1 MAGSNGNK
9 EATHYDPRTVE
20 AVANKAVSDKKKE
33 DAEFKK
39 LAEDFKKNNRCVRII
54 YKNAHDK
61 VVQLDNV
68 IALLHP
74 GAYVTIVGE
83 TEHTIIR
90 WGQLIEVSF
99 PSSEEMF
106 RAMVLS
112 AARQEK
118 LIASM
123 TRQPKPDGHDGF
135 Q

>member
-1 MAGSNGNK
+1 MTGK
-9 EATHYDPRTVE
+9 TQ
-20 AVANKAVSDKKKE
+20 E

-39 LAEDFKKNNRCVRII
+39 LAEDFKKNNRCTRII
-54 YKNAHDK
+54 YKDGHDE
-61 VVQLDNV
+61 VVELKDV

-118 LIASM
+118 MIASM